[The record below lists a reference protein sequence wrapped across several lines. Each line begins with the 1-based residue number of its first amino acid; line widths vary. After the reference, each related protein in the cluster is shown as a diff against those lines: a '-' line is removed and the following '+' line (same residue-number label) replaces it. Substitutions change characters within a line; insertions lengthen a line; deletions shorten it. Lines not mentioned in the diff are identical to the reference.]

1 MTLLTSKFTFPGYYP
16 YGGSLK
22 PFCLNHT
29 KSKKS
34 GSASVSEVVAYFL
47 KFQYLTN
54 MYIRI
59 RRNLK
64 KSNQNK
70 TVGNN
75 DELYQDYLRSENLVV
90 AESSKTDPVQSEDNN
105 DMNLNNN
112 TITQNNSDLTEEE
125 EDYCTYLEKAIF
137 GSPIG
142 MENVNRE
149 NLIVKRNNMGLIS
162 KVVSDENKK
171 RSTDEIIKHNLQK
184 VHFYEQ
190 NPGCASLEDI
200 FVSHFFISLFTSNW
214 RVYYRYRFVFEA
226 IH

>member
-1 MTLLTSKFTFPGYYP
+1 
-16 YGGSLK
+16 
-22 PFCLNHT
+22 
-29 KSKKS
+29 
-34 GSASVSEVVAYFL
+34 
-47 KFQYLTN
+47 
-54 MYIRI
+54 MYVKI

-64 KSNQNK
+64 KANQNR

-75 DELYQDYLRSENLVV
+75 ELYQDYLRSEDIID
-90 AESSKTDPVQSEDNN
+90 AESSKTNPVQTEDNSN
-105 DMNLNNN
+105 MNINNN
-112 TITQNNSDLTEEE
+112 TITKNNSDLTEDE

-149 NLIVKRNNMGLIS
+149 NLIVKRNNAGLIS

-171 RSTDEIIKHNLQK
+171 STDEIIKHNLQK

-200 FVSHFFISLFTSNW
+200 FVSDIFFIFFLFH
-214 RVYYRYRFVFEA
+214 R
-226 IH
+226 